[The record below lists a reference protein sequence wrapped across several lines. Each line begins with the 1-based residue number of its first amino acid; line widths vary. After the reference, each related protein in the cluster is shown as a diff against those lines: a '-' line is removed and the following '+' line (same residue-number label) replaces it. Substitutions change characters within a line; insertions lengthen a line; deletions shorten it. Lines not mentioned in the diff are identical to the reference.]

1 MDSIILI
8 TTVKGNPDWDFKG
21 LAHSPKRRYIMS
33 VFEKN
38 HTAFTKIGIIKE
50 GAICEGRFKSE
61 GYMDLVVETLPM
73 LDRFNGQN
81 SLAFSMA
88 HYFEQN
94 GDLCSDPEM
103 VVFYYPELNM
113 VEAYS
118 FQQAIPPIYQEVF
131 PEPGKVYPR
140 LKRELNSFLSQWLRN
155 LKSQGHKL

>member
-1 MDSIILI
+1 MTI
-8 TTVKGNPDWDFKG
+8 
-21 LAHSPKRRYIMS
+21 
-33 VFEKN
+33 FERN
-38 HTAFTKIGIIKE
+38 HAALTKIGIIKD
-50 GAICEGRFKSE
+50 GAICEGRYHSE
-61 GYMDLVVETLPM
+61 GYMDLVVEATPM

-94 GDLCSDPEM
+94 GDLCQDPEM
-103 VVFYYPELNM
+103 VLFYYPELNA

-140 LKRELNSFLSQWLRN
+140 RQRELNNFLSQWLRN
-155 LKSQGHKL
+155 IKNQGHKLT